1 MNEGVAVVSRIR
13 RRRGSLF
20 DGRLRRCVRGG
31 LLGPILFCGSAVD
44 AASDFLFDDA
54 VLLFDLVRL
63 LLALLRSVWTATAG
77 RPRG

>member
-1 MNEGVAVVSRIR
+1 MDFFVVVFEVVFLAR
-13 RRRGSLF
+13 F
-20 DGRLRRCVRGG
+20 
-31 LLGPILFCGSAVD
+31 FCGSAVD